1 MSEIAAC
8 VLPKYEIFLVFFE
21 KGTGLGRSLIDGGSN
36 SEKLSGGS
44 VPCMA

>member
-21 KGTGLGRSLIDGGSN
+21 TGTGLGRSLIDGGPT
-36 SEKLSGGS
+36 SEKLPGGS
-44 VPCMA
+44 FSFMV

>member
-44 VPCMA
+44 VSFMV